1 VIVVLNKDATQEQ
14 IAQVEDRLRALG
26 YSIHPIYGVEKTVI
40 GAVGAPESD
49 KEEDAEAIRSLGCVE
64 EVMLILRPYKFV
76 SRESRADRSVVDVDG
91 VKVGGDKVCIMA
103 GPCTVETREQVLQT
117 ARAVRAAGATVL
129 RGGAYK
135 PSTSP
140 YSFQGLGVEG
150 LEILSEARA
159 ETGLKIVTEVMDP
172 RNVEQVSRHADLLQ
186 IGTRNMQN
194 YDLLKEVGQGIKPVL
209 LKRGMSAKIDEW
221 LHAAEYVYVRG
232 NVNVILCERGIRT
245 FEPYTRNTLDLSAVP
260 SAKQLSHL
268 PVIVDPSHGTGRWYL
283 VGPMSLAA
291 LAAGADGLLIEV
303 HPDPERAVKDGP
315 QSLKIEKFEALMA
328 EIRLLVTALG
338 RSV

>member
-315 QSLKIEKFEALMA
+315 QSLKIVKFEALMA